1 MSRKKK
7 IMQQRLKEEAARK
20 AVKRQK
26 RGVII
31 MAVAAG
37 IICGVI
43 AGAVIF
49 DTIKEKETVIDYS
62 AGLSEDGCVKGAN
75 VTKDVTLADMS
86 AVSTDY
92 HDYLPDKETEDT
104 YIDAMLES
112 YLLLDDKAGVEV
124 KEGDT
129 ISIDYVG
136 YVDGV
141 EYEGGNT
148 NKAGIRMTV
157 GSEGYPGDF
166 EQQIIGHKTGETFDV
181 EIDFEDDF
189 ANETLAG
196 KHVVYNLTIN
206 GMLSKGTFNDEFV
219 EKNFGSYVSSADEF
233 LEMYRKSVAESN
245 FDETL
250 LKYLEENST
259 VENIPENYLKKLQTI
274 EKNKDEKQLQTT
286 NDAYLNMYGSAAFK
300 DIYEMKKMDAKQ
312 YENDVV
318 TRAENNAKKAMII
331 QAAMEQFNLS
341 VSEEKVNDVLSSYA
355 YEENEYDEAV
365 ERFGEPYIYQMAME
379 KEVEAYLKE
388 NYSLSE

>member
-26 RGVII
+26 RGVIAMVI
-31 MAVAAG
+31 AAG
-37 IICGVI
+37 VICGII
-43 AGAVIF
+43 AGAIIY
-49 DTIKEKETVIDYS
+49 DTLNEKETVLDYS
-62 AGLSEDGCVKGAN
+62 VGLAEDGTIKGVN
-75 VTKDVTLADMS
+75 VAEAVTLADMG

-92 HDYLPDKETEDT
+92 HDYLPDQETEDT

-112 YLLLDDKAGVEV
+112 YPLLDDTPGVEV
-124 KEGDT
+124 KEGDM

-148 NKAGIRMTV
+148 NKAGIKMTV

-166 EQQIIGHKTGETFDV
+166 EQQIIGHKTGETFDI
-181 EIDFEDDF
+181 EIDFEEDF
-189 ANETLAG
+189 ANANLAG
-196 KHVVYNLTIN
+196 KHAVYSLTIN

-219 EKNFGSYVSSADEF
+219 SKNFGNYVSSADEF

-250 LKYLEENST
+250 LQYLKDNSS
-259 VENIPENYLKKLQTI
+259 VSDIPENYLKKLQTL
-274 EKNKDEKQLQTT
+274 EKNKDDKQLQTT
-286 NDAYLNMYGSAAFK
+286 NDAYINMYGSAAFK
-300 DIYEMKKMDAKQ
+300 DIYEMKKMDAAQ
-312 YENDVV
+312 YEEDVK
-318 TRAENNAKKAMII
+318 TRAKSNAEKAMII
-331 QAAMEQFNLS
+331 QAAMEQFNLT
-341 VSEEKVNDVLSSYA
+341 VSQDNINAVLSSYA
-355 YEENEYDEAV
+355 YEEDQYDEAV

-379 KEVEAYLKE
+379 KEVEAYLKD
-388 NYSLSE
+388 NYNLSE